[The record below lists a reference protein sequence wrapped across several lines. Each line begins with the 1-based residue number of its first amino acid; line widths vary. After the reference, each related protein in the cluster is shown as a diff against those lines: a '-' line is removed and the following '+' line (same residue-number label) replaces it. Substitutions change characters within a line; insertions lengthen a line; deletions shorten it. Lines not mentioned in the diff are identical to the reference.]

1 MVLFG
6 GVLVFWLLYPRKEKI
21 GLKSDDEF
29 WLLVNITLFSG
40 PVSGRI
46 LWVFEYTRPF
56 SMDFWRALVSR
67 STDFSM
73 FGAFIGMPLAFWA
86 FCRWYKIP
94 FARFF
99 DGVCLMACVWHIF
112 GRLGCFLAGCCH
124 GRPTTLPWGITFTN
138 PASLVPAQ
146 WLGVPLHPTQLL
158 EAAGD
163 AVIAV
168 FLYRAFKREAGSG
181 LVAAIYLGS
190 YGVLRFLVEFLRGDT
205 VPLSLGLT
213 AGQFLSLGLITAAGA
228 ILVCRARAQR
238 ALRAA

>member
-1 MVLFG
+1 MVILG
-6 GVLVFWLLYPRKEKI
+6 GVLVFWLLYPRMKDI
-21 GLKSDDEF
+21 GLKSDEEF
-29 WLLVNITLFSG
+29 WFFVNITLFSG
-40 PVSGRI
+40 PISGRI
-46 LWVFEYTRPF
+46 LWVFEYTQPF
-56 SMDFWRALVSR
+56 SGEFWRALFSR

-73 FGAFIGMPLAFWA
+73 FGAFVGMPLAFWG

-99 DGVCLMACVWHIF
+99 DGVCVMACVWHVF

-124 GRPTTLPWGITFTN
+124 GRPTNLPWGVVFTD
-138 PASLVPAQ
+138 PASLVPPQ
-146 WLGVPLHPTQLL
+146 WLGVPLYPTQLL

-181 LVAAIYLGS
+181 LAAAIYFGS
-190 YGVLRFLVEFLRGDT
+190 YGVLRFCVEFLRGDT
-205 VPLSLGLT
+205 VRSSFGLT
-213 AGQFLSLGLITAAGA
+213 AGQFFGMGLIAAAGV
-228 ILVCRARAQR
+228 LLARRSRNGR